1 MAPKSP
7 TKEMAP
13 KSPTK
18 EMAPKSPTKEI
29 ALESSTEEVAPRSP
43 TKDVAPKSP
52 TKEVSP
58 KSPTKEV
65 SPKSP
70 EKEVVPKSPTK
81 EVVPKSPTKEV
92 APKSPT
98 KEVAP
103 KSPTKEVAP
112 KSPTK
117 EVVPKSPMKEVASRS
132 PSKEIASKSPIK
144 EAPSTLASRDAASK
158 SPSPAKGTF
167 PRSPD
172 KEASSKSPEKE
183 ILRSPL
189 KEVAPKFTEKESRA
203 TPTSPLKETVP
214 RSPDREVKVKSSTKE
229 VISVSPARDVAPRS
243 PTKETSPV
251 KDVARKSPAKEVSP
265 KFPVKEVVTS
275 TPAKQT
281 PRKSPTKEVSSR
293 LPIKESSQKT
303 PPREDS
309 SKLPVRPTDRK
320 APAKMPPGHLDK
332 TEGEILPTTEVST
345 FSSTEVVVKQTFT
358 EYRKD
363 YEAELVVG
371 QKLPLRTLVQRDAM
385 APRNFLVFIPSSG
398 RTMRLED
405 ALATWQVTEDNIVM
419 VRSMNELVVMDQVA
433 PEFTLD
439 SATSEG
445 MYNTQLKTFTN
456 PKTKKPISFAEFVAR
471 KFVDFSNVTVQDFKT
486 RKMITLE
493 EALERNIVDRET
505 GQMVHPETKKPV
517 SFFEASVLGWI
528 VWETTVVTQTRQLT
542 LAQAIRGL
550 SFDQEKAAAQE
561 RCKSCD
567 EEIAQL
573 SQWIEDIELRLAN
586 LGAVSEDSDSLRQ
599 QLSTAKSLREELEL
613 KQPRVLSL
621 FDEVRQLSSSELLSR
636 DETDALQRP
645 LAQCRGRL
653 ELCQERS
660 ERLARRLAAALEE
673 LLKYT
678 GEMQVF
684 RTWLD
689 NARKVLARHEELL
702 DDIRN
707 VADNADHYRA
717 FSSDVIAHQADLRFI
732 TMAAQRFVDESKE
745 YLRMLN
751 DHRTSLPQ
759 RLSHLEPSESEVRA
773 EVSHVSTEYQNLLSR
788 VNKLGD
794 QFSSLTE
801 RKRAYHEAMERAT
814 AWLNEAQ
821 RSAKRLLEEP
831 TAAEP
836 PAIQEQLERVRA
848 FHLEAVGQG
857 RLIETAKQAAQVL
870 PPSGGPAVEE
880 AVRNLEE
887 VYQQMLSLVGE
898 RSKQLQTALVQSQDI
913 ADGLDRVLR
922 LLDELEATQR
932 GQSAKLAS
940 LMRDRLDEQIH
951 EHRVLRSEIDG
962 QRPFIDALNASAREL
977 PGNARLAKKV
987 EAKLKDINS
996 RYEKVLDKSTRRGEL
1011 LDEVSSCL
1019 DQFTGMANRF
1029 EEWLASVLQAVEGEE
1044 QPRLE
1049 HAMNQR
1055 NLRKDEFEDLLR
1067 AGRAL
1072 CAKRDVTD
1080 TGPVRDKVKQLEQQ
1094 WKELGELLSERE
1106 RQGRQRAEQGAAYE
1120 TLRQQVLSWLQ
1131 TTEGRLDSLGSLALD
1146 KDILRRQAAE
1156 IKPLVKEHAEYASTM
1171 DRVNELGRSYDA
1183 LRVDSRSRP
1192 PARKGGSPHKE
1203 PYANGAHDLSPV
1215 QQQLSE
1221 MNHRYHLLG
1230 VRLSDR
1236 QQEADSLSEELR
1248 TCTEALRT
1256 LLAFVKSR
1264 SVPRD
1269 LPASQELAHQQLTQ
1283 LRELQTELQE
1293 KQLEVDRARLQAQ
1306 ELLRR
1311 RPQAPGSDALQ
1322 SQLDELLSRWQGLQG
1337 ALRSRLLLIQLL
1349 KEFQDTH
1356 DLLHNW
1362 LIQKDKMFQ
1371 VLGPI
1376 ATEPRLVAAQ
1386 TQQVLC
1392 MRDELTSQEPLLRRL
1407 TTCAQELLDQ
1417 LDDKDGPT
1425 ARRLREQLDG
1435 IKRHW
1440 AEMVSRLE
1448 ERERALGAAT
1458 GASAE
1463 FQTVLAR
1470 LLDSL
1475 QGVGDD
1481 FERLSEAGDCE
1492 AQLRRLAAL
1501 EERLE
1506 AQRPPLAEA
1515 EARAENLCELLSD
1528 AASRSEVRARL
1539 GSAQK
1544 LYNGLNRK
1552 INNRKAEL
1560 ESSLKEDRGFFSNC
1574 DSIQE
1579 WLRGIQLSLAPDL
1592 KISADTDIL
1601 HKQVTEFEP
1610 AYKSLLD
1617 KEHEVHLVLSKGA
1630 DMVTRMSRKQEAQQL
1645 RTRLDG
1651 LRRGWDQLRKEA
1663 TDRHTRLQRAFEN
1676 CKKFNAAFNKFGPWL
1691 QSAEGRLSTLTLV
1704 NYQRAEVERQA
1715 KELQAFKNDL
1725 SRHSQEYDSV
1735 RNLGETFLAG
1745 CDVDKEGVKKDL
1757 DTLRTRWEKLNHG
1770 VTERS
1775 RQLDEVSSK
1784 LCEFQEKAGELGH
1797 GLQRL
1802 EDKLASHDAL
1812 GEAARNPRLLD
1823 RLQGMAREAD
1833 ELRRGLDR
1841 LRAFTDT
1848 WLASASPDC
1857 DTSHIR
1863 SQLDALVRRHQQLAH
1878 DLQDRCGQLEEAGT
1892 VVAQYHAKVKTA
1904 QQDLSNLEEELE
1916 SMGPIGRDIKTV
1928 RSQIDQVKSFQERLS
1943 SAAREVDKAEQ
1954 ECQELI
1960 SQGYTQDAKGAR
1972 AQVETLRRQLNRL
1985 EERARGRHS
1994 SLEAML
2000 AKLEKFYEDL
2010 HTTQRRVGSALG
2022 EEHTFR
2028 PVAAD
2033 VESLR
2038 SQQEQ
2043 FKQFRK
2049 SHVEPLGREVDNV
2062 NRAGNALIQS
2072 ASPGVNTTLLE
2083 RDIDKLN
2090 DEWNQL
2096 KEKVGERERLLEAA
2110 LLQSGKFQEALAGV
2124 ARWLEDTEELVAN
2137 QRAPSADYKVLKA
2150 QLQEQK
2156 FLNKLLLDRQGSMN
2170 SLQAMG
2176 TEVMRHLSS
2185 ADKAHVQAQL
2195 HDLSQRFDRLVRG
2208 AQERTAALE
2217 RTLPVARSFQEQ
2229 LSPLVEW
2236 LEQTER
2242 RLTAMSTLPT
2252 DADRLAQRAQEH
2264 RELHRDVL
2272 GHKRAFEALTETA
2285 QQLMSLVGDDE
2296 AQAVVDSLQELTDR
2310 YARLVG
2316 DSEHLEQL
2324 LTEARAGA
2332 GAFALAFE
2340 DLLVWI
2346 GEMESRLARYQV
2358 LSVYVE
2364 KLQEQ
2369 FDELNELSEE
2379 VSDHQKQVDELSGSG
2394 QELMRHA
2401 SGNDAIQL
2409 KDRLDSLQLRYTDL
2423 AQRAAERLRQ
2433 AREALPV
2440 AQNFHTAHERL
2451 TRWMDDAEA
2460 QLRSLEAAALTA
2472 QESTM
2477 QRLEQELQE
2486 MRSVLEVVNHLGPQL
2501 CQRSPGEG
2509 AGVVESMVSRANRR
2523 FDAICEQIQRRAE
2536 RLELSRQRS
2545 LEVTGDLEDL
2555 LDWFHEVERQ
2565 LADAQ
2570 PIVAEPDTLAAMLRE
2585 QKALSEEV
2593 SSQKGRVRDVLSA
2606 AKKVAR
2612 EWPAED
2618 QAAVRDRAEELRALS
2633 TRVAEACAERLA
2645 ALEQAL
2651 PLAEH
2656 LLEAHSELVAWL
2668 DEAESEAERLAAP
2681 AAPHPAHIQRQQERN
2696 RALLQALA
2704 EHKPLLDRLNKAGT
2718 ALAKLC
2724 RPPDAQKVQ
2733 RLLSSDNERY
2743 NALRKLLRDQQN
2755 LLEEAM
2761 QSTSQFADKLDGMLS
2776 ALASTADQ
2784 LNNAEPISAHPERI
2798 QEQISDNQAVVSDLG
2813 KKSPALEAVQKAAR
2827 EVIAKAGGDQEP
2839 SVRDIRQKL
2848 ERLNGLWEAVQQA
2861 ARTRGQSLES
2871 ALAVAER
2878 FWEEL
2883 NAVMRALRDLQENLD
2898 SQEPPAVEPQ
2908 AIHQQQEVL
2917 HEIKQEMEQ
2926 TRPEVDQCRQAGQD
2940 LMQLCGE
2947 PDRPEV
2953 KRHIEDLDTAWENV
2967 TTLYAKREQNLIDAL
2982 DKAMGFHDTLQNLL
2996 EFLDTAEQ
3004 KFGSLGPVA
3013 ADIDAVK
3020 AQIGQLRDFKRE
3032 VDPHMVEV
3040 ESLNRQAK
3048 ELSEQTSSEQARAL
3062 RQPLDEINR
3071 RWTALL
3077 RGLVDR
3083 QRELENALLRLGQF
3097 QHALG
3102 ELLVW
3107 MARTE
3112 RALDECRPVAG
3123 DAQVIEVELAK
3134 HKVLM
3139 NDIQAHQSSVDTL
3152 NRAGHQLIEADR
3164 HSEDAS
3170 VTQTKLA
3177 DLNRR
3182 WKALQDKAA
3191 ERQQQLE
3198 AALREAQAFNQ
3209 EIQDLLMWLSDID
3222 GQLASSKPV
3231 GGLPET
3237 AREQLNRFMELY
3249 NELDSN
3255 RHRVE
3260 SVLQQGQEYTRA
3272 AEGSTGLQHSLRTLK
3287 QRWDNVLNRANDRKI
3302 KLEIALKEATE
3313 FHESLQEFVEWLTHA
3328 EKSLAS
3334 LRPVSRVLENVL
3346 SQIEEHKSFQKD
3358 VGAHRETMLQ
3368 LDKKGTHLKY
3378 FSQKQDVILIKNLLI
3393 SVQHRW
3399 ERVVS
3404 KAAERTRALDHGYK
3418 EAKEFHDAWTELDR
3432 WLTEADQ
3439 SLDEQPP
3446 AGNDPEKIRRLLA
3459 RHREFQRTLGAKQPA
3474 YDACLRQGRLLRERC
3489 PKADQP
3495 VLQRMS
3501 DELKAK
3507 WNALCNKSVDRQRK
3521 LEEALLFSG
3530 QFKDAVQALI
3540 DWLDRA
3546 LTSLQADQLLHGD
3559 LDTVNNLV
3567 EQHRSFQTELKSRS
3581 ANLESVQRTASELLK
3596 TASADDAASIRSQM
3610 SSLESKWEAVSKLSD
3625 TKQRK
3630 LEEALRQAEQLHKA
3644 VHMLLEWLSDAE
3656 MKLRF
3661 AGPLPEDEATTR
3673 QQMEEHQQFM
3683 REMEQ
3688 QEHNKESTIALAQ
3701 EILSRCHP
3709 DAVTVIRHWV
3719 TIIQSRWEE
3728 VSLWARQREQ
3738 KLAEHLRSLRDVLEL
3753 LEELMRWLLA
3763 AEASLMTLEAQPLPD
3778 DVAAT
3783 ERLLEDHRRFMDDMS
3798 QRQADVDRISK
3809 AFASKRQPAAGSAAA
3824 GGTKDRPSQQRHDRR
3839 MPHAAS
3845 QSTPRTSTPTRGHAA
3860 AEPEIRHP
3868 RARELVEKW
3877 QHVWLLAME
3886 RQRRL
3891 LEHLKYLQELE
3902 SIKNFD
3908 FDEWRRR
3915 FLGWMNN
3922 KKSRV
3927 MDLFRKIDKDNDG
3940 KVTKEEFIEG
3950 ILKSKFPTSRL
3961 EMERVADIFDRN
3973 GDGYI
3978 DHKEYIDTLR
3988 PDRDCLVH
3996 GAKQNKPL
4004 TEAEKI
4010 QDEVQRQVAKCTC
4023 VHRFKVFQV
4032 GEGKYR
4038 FGESQ
4043 KLRLVR
4049 ILRSTVMVRVGGG
4062 WVALDEFLV
4071 KNDPCRGARK
4081 DGTQR
4086 PPEPAA
4092 ATAHCCRRRAQ

>member
-1 MAPKSP
+1 
-7 TKEMAP
+7 MAP

-29 ALESSTEEVAPRSP
+29 TLESSAEE
-43 TKDVAPKSP
+43 VAPKSP
-52 TKEVSP
+52 TKEVAP
-58 KSPTKEV
+58 KSPTREV
-65 SPKSP
+65 A
-70 EKEVVPKSPTK
+70 
-81 EVVPKSPTKEV
+81 PKSPTKEV

-117 EVVPKSPMKEVASRS
+117 EVAPKSPTKEVAPKSPTKEVAPKSPTKEVAPKSPTKEVAPKSPTKEVAPKSPTKEVAPKSPTKEVAPKSPTKEVAPKSPMKEVASRS

-158 SPSPAKGTF
+158 SPSSAKGTF

-172 KEASSKSPEKE
+172 KEVSSKSPDKE
-183 ILRSPL
+183 ILKSPL

-203 TPTSPLKETVP
+203 TPTSPLKEAVP
-214 RSPDREVKVKSSTKE
+214 RSPDREVKLKSSTKE

-265 KFPVKEVVTS
+265 KFPVKEVVTT

-293 LPIKESSQKT
+293 LPLKESSQKT

-332 TEGEILPTTEVST
+332 AEGEILPTTEVST

-445 MYNTQLKTFTN
+445 MYNTKLKTFTN

-550 SFDQEKAAAQE
+550 SFDQEKVTFCHPLLQGVSGLHEALCDHVIDPSSVLVYSREQDTVVPLTELPSYLGSLDSNCYIHPFTGKVMSLDDAFASGYLLSDSHVLSIPVALERGMYDKRLKCFTHPASQEQLNILQAVQQGMIDGFGTVVVDPESNTHIPLVRAIEIGVVNVNDCSVASLPLELAICQGLVADKSKCPSGDIQDPSSGRPVGLWSAVRAGLIDAERLRVRAGEGRLVSCAEAVRLGLLEGASGCWMGPPQLTADEALRWGFLLDSAIPMPLQNALALGLYCSGTGTLRRPGGRGPSLTVQDAVLEGILEPDVLTVKVAHSGEMLSLTEAVGAGLLDPVAGTILDTECNITVDLYEAMGRGLVLPVAKVLPLLEIVLKNFYSPVTGLISSPFCERPQCLRDAVRSGFVSTGSTMVYSGDSLMSYITAVDCGLLDDRAGVLRVLGGPMDLRLAFERCHLLDISPPLNVKMALSLGLFDDQSGSWMDPASGCLLTLPNALDQRLLDDASTRVLQSKDDTRRTLVLSEALSRGKIDKICSKYVTEDGALIPLVSCFKEGLMLNVQPSTPLQRLIREGCYLETSNRFSIRGLSHTVSLGEVVMRRLVDPFLPFLPQPGQEPMHLMQACRMGLIELSLGLVREGQQLVPLVRALETGLVIDLEKPLTLVEAVQLGFCDPDSGRLLHPVEGSYLNLEEALELGIVTTRDSYVKDAETGQFLTFARAVESGTVDPVRNLYTPRDLNLYKAVFAKLIIYAKMPLSLGQAFADDLFDEDSGKFLDPRSSELLGFKDALNRGLLDRCSMLQESASSAFRASRGAVISRSSPSFSLSARAGSVESTSQRRPSVEIGNLQRGASKHGLLDQSSFLVKDTLGKRLLTLRDAIQEGILDAETGTVLAATDCGHISFGDALARHIFVTPGSPLSLAEALEYGVYRPTDGSLVCPWTGTLFPVGEQQQLPFWIDQSAQGNLPLADSKARGLAAPQASRPQAERSRTVLFHPTPDRAAAQE

-996 RYEKVLDKSTRRGEL
+996 RYEKVLDRSTRRGEL

-1171 DRVNELGRSYDA
+1171 DREA
-1183 LRVDSRSRP
+1183 
-1192 PARKGGSPHKE
+1192 APHKE

-1617 KEHEVHLVLSKGA
+1617 KEHE
-1630 DMVTRMSRKQEAQQL
+1630 EAQQL

-2296 AQAVVDSLQELTDR
+2296 AQAVVDSLQELTGPLR
-2310 YARLVG
+2310 
-2316 DSEHLEQL
+2316 SP
-2324 LTEARAGA
+2324 
-2332 GAFALAFE
+2332 
-2340 DLLVWI
+2340 

-2555 LDWFHEVERQ
+2555 LDWFHE
-2565 LADAQ
+2565 
-2570 PIVAEPDTLAAMLRE
+2570 

-2704 EHKPLLDRLNKAGT
+2704 EHKPLA
-2718 ALAKLC
+2718 
-2724 RPPDAQKVQ
+2724 
-2733 RLLSSDNERY
+2733 
-2743 NALRKLLRDQQN
+2743 
-2755 LLEEAM
+2755 
-2761 QSTSQFADKLDGMLS
+2761 
-2776 ALASTADQ
+2776 
-2784 LNNAEPISAHPERI
+2784 
-2798 QEQISDNQAVVSDLG
+2798 
-2813 KKSPALEAVQKAAR
+2813 
-2827 EVIAKAGGDQEP
+2827 
-2839 SVRDIRQKL
+2839 
-2848 ERLNGLWEAVQQA
+2848 
-2861 ARTRGQSLES
+2861 
-2871 ALAVAER
+2871 
-2878 FWEEL
+2878 
-2883 NAVMRALRDLQENLD
+2883 
-2898 SQEPPAVEPQ
+2898 
-2908 AIHQQQEVL
+2908 
-2917 HEIKQEMEQ
+2917 
-2926 TRPEVDQCRQAGQD
+2926 
-2940 LMQLCGE
+2940 
-2947 PDRPEV
+2947 
-2953 KRHIEDLDTAWENV
+2953 
-2967 TTLYAKREQNLIDAL
+2967 
-2982 DKAMGFHDTLQNLL
+2982 
-2996 EFLDTAEQ
+2996 
-3004 KFGSLGPVA
+3004 
-3013 ADIDAVK
+3013 
-3020 AQIGQLRDFKRE
+3020 
-3032 VDPHMVEV
+3032 
-3040 ESLNRQAK
+3040 
-3048 ELSEQTSSEQARAL
+3048 
-3062 RQPLDEINR
+3062 
-3071 RWTALL
+3071 
-3077 RGLVDR
+3077 
-3083 QRELENALLRLGQF
+3083 
-3097 QHALG
+3097 
-3102 ELLVW
+3102 
-3107 MARTE
+3107 
-3112 RALDECRPVAG
+3112 
-3123 DAQVIEVELAK
+3123 
-3134 HKVLM
+3134 
-3139 NDIQAHQSSVDTL
+3139 
-3152 NRAGHQLIEADR
+3152 
-3164 HSEDAS
+3164 
-3170 VTQTKLA
+3170 
-3177 DLNRR
+3177 
-3182 WKALQDKAA
+3182 
-3191 ERQQQLE
+3191 
-3198 AALREAQAFNQ
+3198 
-3209 EIQDLLMWLSDID
+3209 
-3222 GQLASSKPV
+3222 
-3231 GGLPET
+3231 
-3237 AREQLNRFMELY
+3237 
-3249 NELDSN
+3249 
-3255 RHRVE
+3255 
-3260 SVLQQGQEYTRA
+3260 
-3272 AEGSTGLQHSLRTLK
+3272 
-3287 QRWDNVLNRANDRKI
+3287 
-3302 KLEIALKEATE
+3302 
-3313 FHESLQEFVEWLTHA
+3313 
-3328 EKSLAS
+3328 
-3334 LRPVSRVLENVL
+3334 
-3346 SQIEEHKSFQKD
+3346 
-3358 VGAHRETMLQ
+3358 
-3368 LDKKGTHLKY
+3368 
-3378 FSQKQDVILIKNLLI
+3378 
-3393 SVQHRW
+3393 
-3399 ERVVS
+3399 
-3404 KAAERTRALDHGYK
+3404 
-3418 EAKEFHDAWTELDR
+3418 
-3432 WLTEADQ
+3432 
-3439 SLDEQPP
+3439 
-3446 AGNDPEKIRRLLA
+3446 
-3459 RHREFQRTLGAKQPA
+3459 
-3474 YDACLRQGRLLRERC
+3474 
-3489 PKADQP
+3489 
-3495 VLQRMS
+3495 
-3501 DELKAK
+3501 
-3507 WNALCNKSVDRQRK
+3507 
-3521 LEEALLFSG
+3521 
-3530 QFKDAVQALI
+3530 
-3540 DWLDRA
+3540 
-3546 LTSLQADQLLHGD
+3546 
-3559 LDTVNNLV
+3559 
-3567 EQHRSFQTELKSRS
+3567 
-3581 ANLESVQRTASELLK
+3581 
-3596 TASADDAASIRSQM
+3596 
-3610 SSLESKWEAVSKLSD
+3610 
-3625 TKQRK
+3625 
-3630 LEEALRQAEQLHKA
+3630 
-3644 VHMLLEWLSDAE
+3644 
-3656 MKLRF
+3656 
-3661 AGPLPEDEATTR
+3661 
-3673 QQMEEHQQFM
+3673 
-3683 REMEQ
+3683 
-3688 QEHNKESTIALAQ
+3688 
-3701 EILSRCHP
+3701 
-3709 DAVTVIRHWV
+3709 
-3719 TIIQSRWEE
+3719 
-3728 VSLWARQREQ
+3728 
-3738 KLAEHLRSLRDVLEL
+3738 
-3753 LEELMRWLLA
+3753 
-3763 AEASLMTLEAQPLPD
+3763 
-3778 DVAAT
+3778 
-3783 ERLLEDHRRFMDDMS
+3783 
-3798 QRQADVDRISK
+3798 
-3809 AFASKRQPAAGSAAA
+3809 
-3824 GGTKDRPSQQRHDRR
+3824 
-3839 MPHAAS
+3839 
-3845 QSTPRTSTPTRGHAA
+3845 
-3860 AEPEIRHP
+3860 
-3868 RARELVEKW
+3868 
-3877 QHVWLLAME
+3877 
-3886 RQRRL
+3886 
-3891 LEHLKYLQELE
+3891 
-3902 SIKNFD
+3902 
-3908 FDEWRRR
+3908 
-3915 FLGWMNN
+3915 
-3922 KKSRV
+3922 
-3927 MDLFRKIDKDNDG
+3927 
-3940 KVTKEEFIEG
+3940 
-3950 ILKSKFPTSRL
+3950 
-3961 EMERVADIFDRN
+3961 
-3973 GDGYI
+3973 
-3978 DHKEYIDTLR
+3978 
-3988 PDRDCLVH
+3988 
-3996 GAKQNKPL
+3996 
-4004 TEAEKI
+4004 
-4010 QDEVQRQVAKCTC
+4010 
-4023 VHRFKVFQV
+4023 
-4032 GEGKYR
+4032 
-4038 FGESQ
+4038 
-4043 KLRLVR
+4043 
-4049 ILRSTVMVRVGGG
+4049 
-4062 WVALDEFLV
+4062 
-4071 KNDPCRGARK
+4071 
-4081 DGTQR
+4081 
-4086 PPEPAA
+4086 
-4092 ATAHCCRRRAQ
+4092 